1 MIRNLFLP
9 DRVKGY
15 YLFGT
20 RIIGFDIAKTAVRA
34 TQIYCKGK
42 EIVIEK
48 CFEIP
53 IQASTSSTEYQER
66 AAIAIKNILEQAR
79 YNIIVS
85 SLSSSQA
92 IFKELKLPFLGL
104 DTIKKVI
111 GFEVEPLLPFSLND
125 AVIDCIITKENK
137 EEKSSEVLVGAVQ
150 NQYVAQHL
158 ALFEAAGVQPEQV
171 TIDLFALYGLY
182 KMIPA
187 YANQK
192 GGIVLLEIE
201 SQSTRMAYIYDGQLR
216 FIRTLSKGL
225 LDQAKSVSSVL
236 RISEQ
241 EALEHIIRYG
251 LESADNEGYIGA
263 IKQAFTTS
271 FNDVMFTLQSF
282 VSQAKPVQSINKIII
297 FGTSA
302 SIKGL
307 PELITDLSHIKCE
320 IFHINT
326 LIHNGF
332 GISAKSSIPQTNIV
346 SLATA
351 LPNTSTSTFNLR
363 KREFALSNAQLFMR
377 QFIIAAALA
386 GLIIGSLLGMVIWQ
400 IRKLQ
405 REVYQSEQEIIGAL
419 KEKVK
424 KIPEDVNGLDETIDA
439 AKSEVN
445 REEKMWSAFS
455 SAAHPNFL
463 KYLLELTNK
472 IDKQSLGFEL
482 DSLKIT
488 ADTIVM
494 KASVRDF
501 DELATLRR
509 DLAESKSFEHI
520 ERVLDPKNF
529 TMTIRLAKK
538 AARREQA

>member
-20 RIIGFDIAKTAVRA
+20 RIIGFDIGKAAVRA
-34 TQIYCKGK
+34 TQIYCKGR

-53 IQASTSSTEYQER
+53 IQSNITPSEYQDLAS
-66 AAIAIKNILEQAR
+66 AAIKAILEQAK
-79 YNIIVS
+79 YNTIVS

-92 IFKELKLPFLGL
+92 IFKELKLPFIGI

-125 AVIDCIITKENK
+125 AAIDCIITKENGT
-137 EEKSSEVLVGAVQ
+137 ENSSEVLVGAVQ
-150 NQYVAQHL
+150 NQYMAQHL

-187 YANQK
+187 YAQQK

-201 SQSTRMAYIYDGQLR
+201 AQSTRMAYIYDGQLR

-225 LDQAKSVSSVL
+225 LDQARHISATL
-236 RISEQ
+236 AISEQ
-241 EALEHIIRYG
+241 EAFEHIIRYG
-251 LESADNEGYIGA
+251 LEPAHNEGYVGA
-263 IKQAFTTS
+263 IKQAFATS

-302 SIKGL
+302 AIKGL

-320 IFHINT
+320 IFHING

-332 GISAKSSIPQTNIV
+332 GISAKSAIPQANIV
-346 SLATA
+346 SLAAA
-351 LPNTSTSTFNLR
+351 LPNSSTSAFNLR
-363 KREFALSNAQLFMR
+363 QREFALSNARQFMR
-377 QFIIAAALA
+377 QFIIALALL
-386 GLIIGSLLGMVIWQ
+386 GLILGSLLAMAIWQ
-400 IRKLQ
+400 TRKLK
-405 REVYQSEQEIIGAL
+405 REASQSEQEVVATL
-419 KEKVK
+419 KEKIK
-424 KIPEDVNGLDETIDA
+424 KIPDDLNGIDDTLEA

-445 REEKMWSAFS
+445 REEKMWSTFS
-455 SAAHPNFL
+455 SASHPHFL
-463 KYLLELTNK
+463 EYLLELTNK
-472 IDKQSLGFEL
+472 IDKASLGLEL
-482 DSLKIT
+482 EKLTIT
-488 ADTIVM
+488 ADTIIM
-494 KASVRDF
+494 KAQVKGYE
-501 DELATLRR
+501 ELAALQR
-509 DLAESKSFEHI
+509 DLAESKLFSYV
-520 ERVLDPKNF
+520 ERVHDPKF

-538 AARREQA
+538 SGQRGPQ